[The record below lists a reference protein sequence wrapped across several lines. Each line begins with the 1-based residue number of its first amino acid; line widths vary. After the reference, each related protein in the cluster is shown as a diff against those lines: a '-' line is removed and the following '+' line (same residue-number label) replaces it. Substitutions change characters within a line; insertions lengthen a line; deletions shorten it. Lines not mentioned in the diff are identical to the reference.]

1 MTRSGPSLPERAE
14 VVIVGGGIMGLGLAY
29 NLARLGKTDVVVLE
43 KSYLCYGASG
53 RNGGGIRAQ
62 WSSADN
68 IELMKRS
75 IAHCKR
81 FAREMGINVWF
92 RQGGYLF
99 LTRREDVLAALE
111 KNAELQ
117 RAHGLRT
124 RLLSPEDAREI
135 VPELNTE
142 GLVGAAFNPDDGIVF
157 PWPFVWG
164 YARQAEERGVRVV
177 THTKVIGLEVTGGRI
192 VRIHTTRG
200 DIRPDVTVNA
210 TGAWSPE
217 LAKMAGVDLP
227 NRPYRHEILAM
238 EPLKPWLQPMV
249 SLLDN
254 GLYFSQSMRGEIVG
268 GMGDPDEP
276 PGMNFDSSFTFLR
289 RFARAATSLVPRLA
303 ATRVIRQWAG
313 CYDVTPDGHPIV
325 GEVPEVKDFIHLV
338 GFGGHGFMMAP
349 AVTELCARWIA
360 KGEKDPYFDK
370 YVVDR
375 FAGGKSGFESESMII
390 G

>member
-1 MTRSGPSLPERAE
+1 MPDRAE

-43 KSYLCYGASG
+43 QSYLCYGASG
-53 RNGGGIRAQ
+53 RNGGGVRAQ

-99 LTRREDVLAALE
+99 LTRRQEILEALE
-111 KNAELQ
+111 AAVALQ
-117 RAHGLRT
+117 REHGLAT
-124 RLLSPEDAREI
+124 RMLTPPEAQAI
-135 VPELNTE
+135 VPELADPE
-142 GLVGAAFNPDDGIVF
+142 ILGAAFNPDDGIVF

-164 YARQAEERGVRVV
+164 YAERAQALGVRIF
-177 THTKVIGLEVTGGRI
+177 THTTVEGLTVTGGRI
-192 VRIHTTRG
+192 THIHTTRG
-200 DIRPDVTVNA
+200 DIRPDLTVNA
-210 TGAWSPE
+210 TGAWSPR
-217 LAKMAGVDLP
+217 LARMAGVELP

-276 PGMNFDSSFTFLR
+276 PGLNFESSFEFLQ
-289 RFARAATSLVPRLA
+289 RFSRAALSLVPRLA

-313 CYDVTPDGHPIV
+313 CYDVSPDGHPIV
-325 GEVPEVKDFIHLV
+325 GEVPGVKDFIHLV

-360 KGEKDPYFDK
+360 RGEKDPYFDT

-375 FAGGKSGFESESMII
+375 FAGGKPGFRSESMII